1 MIGLFGG
8 FMSVILLAIKSR
20 TAFKI
25 MSGEKRYE
33 YRKRVGKNVKRIVI
47 YSTLPVKKVIG
58 EAQVLDVIKG
68 SPMEVWNSTKDY
80 SGTTM
85 DSFFEYFKDTSIAYA
100 YKLGRVSLYKE
111 PKELSDY
118 GIYYFPQ
125 SYVYLE
131 KD

>member
-1 MIGLFGG
+1 
-8 FMSVILLAIKSR
+8 MSVILLAIKSR